1 MKRVRVLCWSWSNI
15 RRFKLSEFWW
25 NKSCCQ
31 CQYHSYH
38 NKISLYI
45 SPHHHHSPHVHNVYS
60 IYWEFNKLHYVEL
73 MESFLI
79 TFHFIRLHEML
90 TYRKRKITFC
100 WFFSISFLSLL
111 RAHIRHSYISIQSS
125 YFSFTLQFSDVQ
137 SRIDQKF
144 IHTWCWIE
152 EKKKKKSHKY
162 LKLYFYILS
171 RISQYMGDWNLHEF
185 INFMFDIENYE
196 LWNKKKNFSIIRTN

>member
-100 WFFSISFLSLL
+100 WFFSISFSFHYCVLIFDIRTYPSSLPISLL
-111 RAHIRHSYISIQSS
+111 LFNSQTFNRELIKNS
-125 YFSFTLQFSDVQ
+125 
-137 SRIDQKF
+137 F
-144 IHTWCWIE
+144 IHDV
-152 EKKKKKSHKY
+152 
-162 LKLYFYILS
+162 
-171 RISQYMGDWNLHEF
+171 G
-185 INFMFDIENYE
+185 
-196 LWNKKKNFSIIRTN
+196 